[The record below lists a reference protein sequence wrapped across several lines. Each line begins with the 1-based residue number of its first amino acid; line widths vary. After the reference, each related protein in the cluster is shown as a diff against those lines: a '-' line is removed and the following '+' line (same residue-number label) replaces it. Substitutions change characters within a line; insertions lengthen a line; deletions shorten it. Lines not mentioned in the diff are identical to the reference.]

1 MLIPAN
7 SVTKVQLILDG
18 FPVLS
23 PNIHPSSLTISW
35 RSSMT
40 KRTVNVPRR
49 KKFPL
54 ICSEEAEGFQ
64 KCRKVNGLKSEN
76 PEFQFHQIK
85 KPKPKELMWV
95 GY

>member
-18 FPVLS
+18 FRVLS

-64 KCRKVNGLKSEN
+64 KCRKGKKSYSVSSYTN
-76 PEFQFHQIK
+76 THSLN
-85 KPKPKELMWV
+85 KE
-95 GY
+95 